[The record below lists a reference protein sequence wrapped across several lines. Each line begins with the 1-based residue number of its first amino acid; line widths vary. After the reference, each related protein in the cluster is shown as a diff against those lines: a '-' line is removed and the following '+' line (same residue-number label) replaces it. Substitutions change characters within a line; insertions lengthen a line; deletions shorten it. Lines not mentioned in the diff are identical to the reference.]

1 MHYFTPSSDTLSSDP
16 SQREIELKNRIQAI
30 EADLANP
37 LAFPLGEKSVNR
49 VVLQGILKFWTDMSH
64 GCTTNQ
70 ITELLF
76 PHDRE
81 TINKILALMEG
92 ELSEIRQRILNEA
105 MPERLVPGAVPKA
118 LDATVLISVWSQRG
132 LEEIMEQLQ
141 RHHRVGPY
149 EEEESALD
157 C

>member
-1 MHYFTPSSDTLSSDP
+1 MPYFTPSSDTLPSDP
-16 SQREIELKNRIQAI
+16 SQRELELKNWIQAI

-49 VVLQGILKFWTDMSH
+49 VVLQGILKFLTGLKH
-64 GCTTNQ
+64 GCTTSQ
-70 ITELLF
+70 IAELLF

-92 ELSEIRQRILNEA
+92 ELCETGQKMSKTAKHEMQ
-105 MPERLVPGAVPKA
+105 VPGAVPRV
-118 LDATVLISVWSQRG
+118 LDATVLISAWTQWG
-132 LEEIMEQLQ
+132 LEEIIEQLQ